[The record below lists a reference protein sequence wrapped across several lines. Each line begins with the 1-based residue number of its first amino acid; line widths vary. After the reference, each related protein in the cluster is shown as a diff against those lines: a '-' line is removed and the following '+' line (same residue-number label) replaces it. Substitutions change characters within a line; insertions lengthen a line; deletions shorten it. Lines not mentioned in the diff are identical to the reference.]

1 MVLLC
6 SENNINIKKNHML
19 KCLEKKK
26 QSFEVFTLA
35 KPLKEEH
42 LLEECNTINIVDLT
56 DKDVK
61 VLFETK

>member
-6 SENNINIKKNHML
+6 SENTLNIKNNHML

-35 KPLKEEH
+35 KPLKEEQ

-56 DKDVK
+56 DKDIK
-61 VLFETK
+61 MLFEIK